1 MLQPYQPFYSG
12 QVGQKVTANGRYYS
26 TMVLGG
32 LPAEI
37 ASDNGRMYQED
48 STDEDEI
55 FDVLLKWPLLAHH
68 LQLTCPP

>member
-1 MLQPYQPFYSG
+1 MDKLE
-12 QVGQKVTANGRYYS
+12 YYS

-32 LPAEI
+32 SPAEI
-37 ASDNGRMYQED
+37 AFDNGRMYQED
-48 STDEDEI
+48 STDEDDI